1 MCILLSLEKRFIPIW
16 WLRRAAGNRQVITD
30 RRNLKLL
37 VGWLQEISLDMWTEQ
52 EIKLKETVHSTSF
65 VIHKFVQLQL
75 TVYSHSKIFSG
86 RHRKNTGSI
95 NPELSNYNVS
105 HKCHNMTRDENL
117 QSCQGCT
124 WGHWRAPSHDIVCT
138 KLKVRKFEWLAT
150 RVCRSVISIQYRPQ
164 ALQHLHKCKFCA
176 DFHAKNLYVNV
187 YMSPCRPFTCKFECI
202 SKVTDFGCKNTC
214 KLLISLQQQMW
225 LMKN

>member
-1 MCILLSLEKRFIPIW
+1 
-16 WLRRAAGNRQVITD
+16 
-30 RRNLKLL
+30 
-37 VGWLQEISLDMWTEQ
+37 MWTEQ

-95 NPELSNYNVS
+95 NPDLSNYTVS

-124 WGHWRAPSHDIVCT
+124 WGLWRAPSHDIVCT
-138 KLKVRKFEWLAT
+138 KLKVRKFKWLAT
-150 RVCRSVISIQYRPQ
+150 RVCRSVISIRFRPH
-164 ALQHLHKCKFCA
+164 ALQHLHERKFCA

-187 YMSPCRPFTCKFECI
+187 YMSPCRPFTHKFECNF
-202 SKVTDFGCKNTC
+202 KVTDFGCKNTC
-214 KLLISLQQQMW
+214 KLLISLQCQHIS